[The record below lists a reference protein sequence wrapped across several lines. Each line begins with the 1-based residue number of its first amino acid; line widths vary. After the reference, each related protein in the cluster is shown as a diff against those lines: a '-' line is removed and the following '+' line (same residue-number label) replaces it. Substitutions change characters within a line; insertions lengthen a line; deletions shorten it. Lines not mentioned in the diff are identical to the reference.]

1 MEAATWEAIEKA
13 EKMFGGKQEAKQ
25 ETLGIFDVAAYLNYY
40 GIAFNV
46 KNNGSR
52 TIYQLEQC
60 LFDSSHGKDGA
71 VMQSPEGQLGY
82 KCFHDGCQGKGW
94 SQARAKISGNDNL
107 KQFMPGGKQERKDLE
122 EELNLV
128 IVTAGEVD
136 KMIKKFEDPLID
148 GLLEIG
154 DSLLVSG
161 EGGLGKSLVTLSVG
175 LSVASGKR
183 VFDKFEVTKPQPV
196 LLIQSENSLKATK
209 MRLNALLESLK
220 GRVDFRD
227 YKAGMD
233 NIFMVMSN
241 DDIRVSGDVL
251 NPKFAKVVRDSI
263 EATKAEFLILDPLIS
278 YHRQQENDNTGMREA
293 LDELTRIVGP
303 KVSVMVSHHHG
314 KGDHTGANQ
323 SRGATAITDW
333 ARGIITLNR
342 QRHESKNL
350 IKCKHTKAG
359 NFEKAQDFL
368 LEVDGP
374 AVVPVEPDII
384 CPPSRVV
391 EILTEM
397 GGIAESKN
405 SLVKSLC
412 EAADVSRRTAL
423 DAINKADDFGFVKVE
438 QRGSAY
444 VYTCLCQ

>member
-1 MEAATWEAIEKA
+1 MQAATFEAIEKA
-13 EKMFGGKQEAKQ
+13 QKMFGGQDQHEESTSGQ
-25 ETLGIFDVAAYLNYY
+25 FDVPAYLNHY
-40 GIAFNV
+40 GITYKV
-46 KNNGSR
+46 KTNGQG

-71 VMQSPEGQLGY
+71 VMHRAGGQLGY
-82 KCFHDGCQGKGW
+82 KCFHDGCQGQGW
-94 SQARAKISGNDNL
+94 SQARAKISGTDNL
-107 KQFMPGGKQERKDLE
+107 KQFMPSGKQEKE
-122 EELNLV
+122 EEKEELNLV

-136 KMIKKFEDPLID
+136 RMVKKFKDPLID
-148 GLLEIG
+148 GLLEEG
-154 DSLLVSG
+154 DSVLVSG
-161 EGGLGKSLVTLSVG
+161 DGGLGKSLVTNSVG

-183 VFDKFEVTKPQPV
+183 VFDKFEVTKPHPV
-196 LLIQSENSLKATK
+196 LLFQSENSLKATK
-209 MRLNALLESLK
+209 MRLNALLKKLE
-220 GRVDFRD
+220 GRVDFKD
-227 YKAGMD
+227 YKAGME

-251 NPKFAKVVRDSI
+251 NPKFAKVVKDSI
-263 EATKAEFLILDPLIS
+263 EATSAELLILDPLIS

-303 KVSVMVSHHHG
+303 KVSVMVTHHHG

-342 QRHESKNL
+342 QKHESKNL

-444 VYTCLCQ
+444 VYRCVRQ